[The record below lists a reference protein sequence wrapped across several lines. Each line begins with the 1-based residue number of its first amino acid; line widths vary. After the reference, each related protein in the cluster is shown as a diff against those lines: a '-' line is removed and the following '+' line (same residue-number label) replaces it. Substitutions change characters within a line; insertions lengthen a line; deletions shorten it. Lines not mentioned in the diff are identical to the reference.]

1 MGKKRMNVLEQFLRT
16 NSLTKKN
23 YFITLEI
30 VFANFCAGDFKDE
43 NHLQPLHIS
52 QVTNPWIETGP
63 ISLTTSHLCLLSI
76 YLQINFFLGLFYL
89 VVMILHRL
97 EFYKWSY

>member
-52 QVTNPWIETGP
+52 QVTNP
-63 ISLTTSHLCLLSI
+63 
-76 YLQINFFLGLFYL
+76 
-89 VVMILHRL
+89 
-97 EFYKWSY
+97 